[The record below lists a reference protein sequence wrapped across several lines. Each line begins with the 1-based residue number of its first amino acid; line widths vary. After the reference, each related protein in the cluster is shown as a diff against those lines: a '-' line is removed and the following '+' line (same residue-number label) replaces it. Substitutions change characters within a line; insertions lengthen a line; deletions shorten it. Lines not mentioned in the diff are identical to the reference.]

1 MNSNG
6 GSADQVTV
14 FSREGCVQC
23 NATYRALD
31 AKGIEYKVLTVT
43 EDVADDLRE
52 LGFQQLPVVKAP
64 GMKSWSGFRPD
75 KVDELAA
82 ILGGAR

>member
-1 MNSNG
+1 MQLG
-6 GSADQVTV
+6 ALV

-23 NATYRALD
+23 NATYRALN

-64 GMKSWSGFRPD
+64 GDQRSKSRPR
-75 KVDELAA
+75 E
-82 ILGGAR
+82 REERTMSER

>member
-1 MNSNG
+1 MNNHNG
-6 GSADQVTV
+6 STDQVTV

-31 AKGIEYKVLTVT
+31 AKGIEYKVLMVT
-43 EDVADDLRE
+43 EDVADELRE
-52 LGFQQLPVVKAP
+52 LGFMQLPVVKAP
-64 GMKSWSGFRPD
+64 GIASWSGFRPD

-82 ILGGAR
+82 IMGGAR

>member
-1 MNSNG
+1 MLSHEARG
-6 GSADQVTV
+6 VRLLLARSI
-14 FSREGCVQC
+14 R
-23 NATYRALD
+23 ATRIRVSTST
-31 AKGIEYKVLTVT
+31 KGIEYKVLTVT

-64 GMKSWSGFRPD
+64 GMKSWSGFDPG
-75 KVDELAA
+75 KIDELAV

>member
-23 NATYRALD
+23 NATYRALN

-64 GMKSWSGFRPD
+64 GMKSWSGFNPG
-75 KVDELAA
+75 KIDELAA

>member
-1 MNSNG
+1 MNSNS

-31 AKGIEYKVLTVT
+31 AKRIVYKVLTVT
-43 EDVADDLRE
+43 DDVADDLRE
-52 LGFQQLPVVKAP
+52 LGFLQLPVVRAP
-64 GMKSWSGFRPD
+64 QMKSWSGFRPD
-75 KVDELAA
+75 KIEELAA
-82 ILGGAR
+82 IAGGAR

>member
-1 MNSNG
+1 MNSNS

-31 AKGIEYKVLTVT
+31 EASH
-43 EDVADDLRE
+43 VAWIATSDGDI
-52 LGFQQLPVVKAP
+52 
-64 GMKSWSGFRPD
+64 RP
-75 KVDELAA
+75 
-82 ILGGAR
+82 

>member
-1 MNSNG
+1 MNSNS

-31 AKGIEYKVLTVT
+31 EASA
-43 EDVADDLRE
+43 VAFLATPEGDI
-52 LGFQQLPVVKAP
+52 
-64 GMKSWSGFRPD
+64 RP
-75 KVDELAA
+75 
-82 ILGGAR
+82 